1 MTGICEKCGAS
12 FIEQHCPGCPND
24 PKNKKEPPSKIKIPQ
39 NREILI
45 SS

>member
-24 PKNKKEPPSKIKIPQ
+24 PKNKKEPEYIATNESTSQ
-39 NREILI
+39 
-45 SS
+45 